1 MVAPLRRGP
10 LSAQSSET
18 AQPSGQRIARN
29 TLNSAASEL
38 SSLLLFVLGFL
49 AARLLAPEAF
59 GQYSAAF
66 AFVGLF
72 RLLPDLGMSYASTIA
87 ISRDRSLA
95 KSLIGNLL
103 GFQVVLSA
111 VTLALCLWLGSLL
124 FEDVTWIAVVV
135 LSLDLVLK
143 GVQFTLRWLLKS
155 FEMFGTEAIALV
167 IERILILGAGLAA
180 LLTGQGVIGF
190 VLAFAIVRFITA
202 SSLFAYVDR
211 SVLALRLRWDF
222 AVWTDLLVK
231 GAPFAYAGAVI
242 LMFFQIDAVMLEQMR
257 GAREVGLYS
266 APVRVLEGLTLIP
279 RILGYALIPTMA
291 ALFTHDPAGVT
302 RLYRHGLRYLL
313 IVGLPIAT
321 FGAFASEPFIVML
334 FGADYAASAAASRVL
349 LPAAIFMFLS
359 NFAETTLA
367 CVNRWRHDR
376 RSLDHRARH
385 QHLVEPALDP
395 RVRLPRG
402 GVGDPRDRGRVLPDE
417 RRSAPTRPRGELAS
431 ARGAPARCN
440 GGLRRDAMAAARRRR
455 AARIDCG
462 VGGLR
467 RGRARP
473 RPLEPQRVGHV
484 ARPDEKV
491 PVTSPTRGQVST

>member
-1 MVAPLRRGP
+1 MGPPLRSGP
-10 LSAQSSET
+10 LSEQPGEGAG
-18 AQPSGQRIARN
+18 PSGQRIARN
-29 TLNSAASEL
+29 TLNSAATEL

-87 ISRDRSLA
+87 ISRDRSIA

-111 VTLALCLWLGSLL
+111 LTLALCLWLGSLL
-124 FEDVTWIAVVV
+124 FQDVTWIAVVV
-135 LSLDLVLK
+135 LSIDLVSK

-155 FEMFGTEAIALV
+155 FQKFGTEAIALL
-167 IERILILGAGLAA
+167 IERVLILGAGLGA
-180 LLTGQGVIGF
+180 LLSGQGVIGF
-190 VLAFAIVRFITA
+190 VLAFAVVRFLTA
-202 SSLFAYVDR
+202 SSLFGYVHR
-211 SVLALRLRWDF
+211 RVLALRLRSDL
-222 AVWTDLLVK
+222 AVWIDLLVK

-291 ALFTHDPAGVT
+291 ALFTHDPDGVT
-302 RLYRHGLRYLL
+302 RLYRHGLRYLM

-321 FGAFASEPFIVML
+321 FGALASEPFMAML
-334 FGADYAASAAASRVL
+334 FGADYAPSAAASRVL
-349 LPAAIFMFLS
+349 LPATIFMFLS

-367 CVNRWRHDR
+367 CVNRWRTIVVVSTIALAINI
-376 RSLDHRARH
+376 SLN
-385 QHLVEPALDP
+385 LVWIPEYGFPGAAWATLVTEGAYFLMSAGALQRGHAVNWP
-395 RVRLPRG
+395 RL
-402 GVGDPRDRGRVLPDE
+402 
-417 RRSAPTRPRGELAS
+417 
-431 ARGAPARCN
+431 
-440 GGLRRDAMAAARRRR
+440 
-455 AARIDCG
+455 
-462 VGGLR
+462 
-467 RGRARP
+467 
-473 RPLEPQRVGHV
+473 V
-484 ARPDEKV
+484 ARPIAATAVFGMTLWLLLDFDVLLASIVASAAYASVVLALGLWSRTEWD
-491 PVTSPTRGQVST
+491 TLRGLARKSG

>member
-367 CVNRWRHDR
+367 CVNRWRTIVVVSTIALAINI
-376 RSLDHRARH
+376 SLNLLWIPEYGFPGAAWAT
-385 QHLVEPALDP
+385 LATEVAYFLMSAGALQ
-395 RVRLPRG
+395 RGHAVSWLRL
-402 GVGDPRDRGRVLPDE
+402 
-417 RRSAPTRPRGELAS
+417 
-431 ARGAPARCN
+431 
-440 GGLRRDAMAAARRRR
+440 
-455 AARIDCG
+455 
-462 VGGLR
+462 
-467 RGRARP
+467 
-473 RPLEPQRVGHV
+473 V
-484 ARPDEKV
+484 ARPLAATAV
-491 PVTSPTRGQVST
+491 FGVTLWLLLDVDVLLASIAASAVYAVAVLALGLWSRKEWDTLRGLTKKSP

>member
-1 MVAPLRRGP
+1 MVAPLRRRP
-10 LSAQSSET
+10 LSEQSSEP
-18 AQPSGQRIARN
+18 AQASGQRIARN

-135 LSLDLVLK
+135 LSIDLVLK

-167 IERILILGAGLAA
+167 IERILILAAGLTA
-180 LLTGQGVIGF
+180 LVTGQGVIGF
-190 VLAFAIVRFITA
+190 VLAFATVRFITA
-202 SSLFAYVDR
+202 SSLFAYVHR
-211 SVLALRLRWDF
+211 TVLALRLRWDF

-291 ALFTHDPAGVT
+291 ALFTRDPAGVT
-302 RLYRHGLRYLL
+302 RLYKHGLRYLL

-321 FGAFASEPFIVML
+321 FGAFASEPFMVML

-367 CVNRWRHDR
+367 CINRWRTIVVVSTIALAINI
-376 RSLDHRARH
+376 SLNLIWIPEYGFLGAAWAT
-385 QHLVEPALDP
+385 LVTEAAYFLMSAGSLQ
-395 RVRLPRG
+395 RGHAVNWLRL
-402 GVGDPRDRGRVLPDE
+402 V
-417 RRSAPTRPRGELAS
+417 TRPLAATAVFALTLWLLLDVDVLLAS
-431 ARGAPARCN
+431 VAASAVYAVAVLALGLWSRKEWDTLR
-440 GGLRRDAMAAARRRR
+440 GLR
-455 AARIDCG
+455 
-462 VGGLR
+462 
-467 RGRARP
+467 
-473 RPLEPQRVGHV
+473 
-484 ARPDEKV
+484 KK
-491 PVTSPTRGQVST
+491 SP